1 MFNIHRLEWLL
12 DRSIENKFEVYQNV
26 HKIKETKTTESGFN
40 HNKTRVKCGHNIVG

>member
-26 HKIKETKTTESGFN
+26 HKIKETKNDRE
-40 HNKTRVKCGHNIVG
+40 RVQPQ